1 MAILV
6 IQHSKISDP
15 GHLGTAL
22 RQHGQKVRTV
32 RIDLGQPLPADLDD
46 VHGVVSLGG
55 PQSANGNDAWNAPE
69 LELMREAHARQ
80 VPVLGICLGAQMLAK
95 ALGGDLRRAA

>member
-6 IQHSKISDP
+6 IQHSKVSEP

-32 RIDLGQPLPADLDD
+32 RIDLGQPLPTDLDD
-46 VHGVVSLGG
+46 VHGEIGRASCRERVST
-55 PQSANGNDAWNAPE
+55 
-69 LELMREAHARQ
+69 
-80 VPVLGICLGAQMLAK
+80 PV
-95 ALGGDLRRAA
+95 